1 MKYLFAILVS
11 IAPVTNLS
19 AQVRLDTATF
29 VQKTDPI
36 YPSLEEYRL
45 QILKQYD
52 DTKQAQP
59 AFSNWVDVQSA
70 AVNDLFPLLRFAAI
84 TWDERVHP
92 EAKNKKDIGWNY
104 AFGLQVTI
112 GVDRSSNQIKYK
124 FDGYGN
130 YEPFGKL
137 LADNQIRIR
146 NAEDARTVWEAF
158 CDLHFKHWKSQPAIR
173 KSESVWHL
181 GDVTSDRFHYY
192 YEVNLDER
200 QRVKAARLH
209 ADEVKQQ

>member
-1 MKYLFAILVS
+1 VKYLLPILVS
-11 IAPVTNLS
+11 IALVGNLR
-19 AQVRLDTATF
+19 AQIRLDTATF
-29 VQKTDPI
+29 VQNTDPI
-36 YPSLEEYRL
+36 YLSLEEYRL

-59 AFSNWVDVQSA
+59 AFSKWVDVPSA
-70 AVNDLFPLLRFAAI
+70 AVKDLFPSLRFAAI
-84 TWDERVHP
+84 TWDERAPP

-124 FDGYGN
+124 LDGYGN

-137 LADNQIRIR
+137 LADSQVRIR
-146 NAEDARTVWEAF
+146 DSEDARTVWVAF

-173 KSESVWHL
+173 KSEAVWHL
-181 GDVTSDRFHYY
+181 GDVTIDRFHYY
-192 YEVNLDER
+192 YEVNLDDR